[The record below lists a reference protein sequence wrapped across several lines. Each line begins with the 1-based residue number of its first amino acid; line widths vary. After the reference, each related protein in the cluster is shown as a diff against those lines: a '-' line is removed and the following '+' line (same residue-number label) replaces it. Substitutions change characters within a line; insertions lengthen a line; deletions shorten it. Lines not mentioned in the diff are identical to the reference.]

1 MAEPA
6 GLGMSLDDL
15 ISKQR
20 DQQEGGYGKQRRGGP
35 RAGGGG
41 RGGRGRGGRGRSGD
55 RMEEDWQGGPRRQ
68 QQQSEQPRGQWQ
80 QQQQYGQQQQR
91 GPGRGGQGQGQ
102 RYDMRQHDPTAYRQH
117 QKCFQ
122 KDTGEVVFRFMQS
135 ELVRID
141 PSGAITLSSGGYHN
155 ATTLASLN
163 DALNLIGI
171 RITCPSGD
179 VSSGEWSISDGRSL
193 TRFADGVVLPAKG
206 PQHAGR
212 GRQLLQAFNNP
223 NHAQQLAAAAASNAA
238 ATAAGILPFTGFVPP
253 GVPAPRM
260 TIVQMAPA
268 PGPAAARPSV
278 FARLGGVQQ
287 QQGQCFAPY

>member
-1 MAEPA
+1 M
-6 GLGMSLDDL
+6 
-15 ISKQR
+15 Q
-20 DQQEGGYGKQRRGGP
+20 
-35 RAGGGG
+35 
-41 RGGRGRGGRGRSGD
+41 
-55 RMEEDWQGGPRRQ
+55 EDWQGGSRQ
-68 QQQSEQPRGQWQ
+68 QQQFQQPRGQWQ
-80 QQQQYGQQQQR
+80 QQQQQYGQQQR
-91 GPGRGGQGQGQ
+91 GPGRGGGQ
-102 RYDMRQHDPTAYRQH
+102 RYDTRRRDPDAYRQH

-122 KDTGEVVFRFMQS
+122 TDSGEVVFRFMQS
-135 ELVRID
+135 DLVRVD

-179 VSSGEWSISDGRSL
+179 VSGGEWSISDGRSL

-206 PQHAGR
+206 QQHVGR

-268 PGPAAARPSV
+268 AAPAAAAARPSV
-278 FARLGGVQQ
+278 FSRLGGAQQ
-287 QQGQCFAPY
+287 QQQAPRFAPY